1 MAKFEN
7 RYGVRKIVYKQKCR
21 CFCPIGKADY
31 TNEFTVT
38 MEPAEII
45 PDYCE
50 IDKFIRECLE
60 GESLVIEEGDREH
73 EKHQSPLPNC
83 SCRGSVCRIN
93 YPEPAVLGSCA
104 VPRGQYAVRTPVQG

>member
-21 CFCPIGKADY
+21 CFCPIGKTDY

-45 PDYCE
+45 PDY
-50 IDKFIRECLE
+50 
-60 GESLVIEEGDREH
+60 
-73 EKHQSPLPNC
+73 
-83 SCRGSVCRIN
+83 
-93 YPEPAVLGSCA
+93 
-104 VPRGQYAVRTPVQG
+104 

>member
-21 CFCPIGKADY
+21 CFCPIGKTDY

-60 GESLVIEEGDREH
+60 GESLVIEDPSWIMVE
-73 EKHQSPLPNC
+73 S
-83 SCRGSVCRIN
+83 
-93 YPEPAVLGSCA
+93 AVNDAPHGN
-104 VPRGQYAVRTPVQG
+104 VVVMV

>member
-45 PDYCE
+45 PRMSGRR
-50 IDKFIRECLE
+50 KP
-60 GESLVIEEGDREH
+60 GH
-73 EKHQSPLPNC
+73 
-83 SCRGSVCRIN
+83 RGS
-93 YPEPAVLGSCA
+93 
-104 VPRGQYAVRTPVQG
+104 GQQAEEKAG

>member
-60 GESLVIEEGDREH
+60 GESLVIEEAASELKKKLVEEVH
-73 EKHQSPLPNC
+73 PSWIMVES
-83 SCRGSVCRIN
+83 
-93 YPEPAVLGSCA
+93 AVNDAPHGN
-104 VPRGQYAVRTPVQG
+104 VVVMV

>member
-21 CFCPIGKADY
+21 CFCPIGKTDY

-50 IDKFIRECLE
+50 IDKFIRDVWKVKIW
-60 GESLVIEEGDREH
+60 SSR
-73 EKHQSPLPNC
+73 KQ
-83 SCRGSVCRIN
+83 
-93 YPEPAVLGSCA
+93 PAS
-104 VPRGQYAVRTPVQG
+104 

>member
-21 CFCPIGKADY
+21 CFC
-31 TNEFTVT
+31 NEFTVT

-60 GESLVIEEGDREH
+60 GENLVIEEAASKLKKKLVEDVHPSWIMVE
-73 EKHQSPLPNC
+73 S
-83 SCRGSVCRIN
+83 
-93 YPEPAVLGSCA
+93 AVNDASHGN
-104 VPRGQYAVRTPVQG
+104 VVVMV

>member
-60 GESLVIEEGDREH
+60 GESLVIEEAASKLKKKRR
-73 EKHQSPLPNC
+73 PFA
-83 SCRGSVCRIN
+83 
-93 YPEPAVLGSCA
+93 EPA
-104 VPRGQYAVRTPVQG
+104 PRPLSHDLCESGFRDHQVSQFHS

>member
-1 MAKFEN
+1 MED
-7 RYGVRKIVYKQKCR
+7 KQKCR

-60 GESLVIEEGDREH
+60 GESLVIEEAASKLKKKLVEEVH
-73 EKHQSPLPNC
+73 PSWIMVES
-83 SCRGSVCRIN
+83 
-93 YPEPAVLGSCA
+93 AVNDAPHGN
-104 VPRGQYAVRTPVQG
+104 VVVMV

>member
-45 PDYCE
+45 
-50 IDKFIRECLE
+50 RTTAR
-60 GESLVIEEGDREH
+60 ST
-73 EKHQSPLPNC
+73 S
-83 SCRGSVCRIN
+83 SSVNVWKVKISSSRKQ
-93 YPEPAVLGSCA
+93 PAS
-104 VPRGQYAVRTPVQG
+104 

>member
-60 GESLVIEEGDREH
+60 GESLVIEEAASKLKKKLLLRERLLRRRGKNWKNRRRRGWKSLR
-73 EKHQSPLPNC
+73 EKQKLKK
-83 SCRGSVCRIN
+83 RRKK
-93 YPEPAVLGSCA
+93 
-104 VPRGQYAVRTPVQG
+104 

>member
-60 GESLVIEEGDREH
+60 GESLVIEEAASKLKKKLVEEVH
-73 EKHQSPLPNC
+73 PSWIMVYHQNAQPQCL
-83 SCRGSVCRIN
+83 
-93 YPEPAVLGSCA
+93 EPDLGLHRHLAVYG
-104 VPRGQYAVRTPVQG
+104 R

>member
-21 CFCPIGKADY
+21 CFCPIGKTDY

-38 MEPAEII
+38 MEPTEII

-50 IDKFIRECLE
+50 IDKFIHECLE
-60 GESLVIEEGDREH
+60 GESLVIEEAASKLKKKLVEDVHPSWIMVE
-73 EKHQSPLPNC
+73 S
-83 SCRGSVCRIN
+83 
-93 YPEPAVLGSCA
+93 AVNDASHGN
-104 VPRGQYAVRTPVQG
+104 VVVMV

>member
-21 CFCPIGKADY
+21 CFCPIGKTDY

-60 GESLVIEEGDREH
+60 GENLVIEEAASKLKKKLIEDVHPSWIMVE
-73 EKHQSPLPNC
+73 S
-83 SCRGSVCRIN
+83 
-93 YPEPAVLGSCA
+93 AVNDASHGN
-104 VPRGQYAVRTPVQG
+104 VVVMVGGGQGR

>member
-50 IDKFIRECLE
+50 IDKFIR
-60 GESLVIEEGDREH
+60 
-73 EKHQSPLPNC
+73 
-83 SCRGSVCRIN
+83 
-93 YPEPAVLGSCA
+93 
-104 VPRGQYAVRTPVQG
+104 